1 MVAPELF
8 DIRFNAMA
16 CSCNVLL
23 AAPGEA
29 AAAALAQAAIDEV
42 HRIERKYSRYLA
54 DSVVGRI
61 NGAAGGGWVELDAET
76 DALLRYA
83 ASLYELSGGRFDITT
98 GVLRRAWNFS
108 AAAMGV
114 ATPRVPSPEELQP
127 LLALTGWPAV
137 QRDGARLRLP
147 RAGMELDFGGFGKEY
162 AADRAAAVLQAN
174 GLRSGYVNLGG
185 DLRVIGPQPDG
196 SPWQIAIQ
204 DPRDANATMAGI
216 PVAAGGLATSGD
228 YERFFEVDGRRYCH
242 ILDAR
247 SGYPVQYW
255 RSVSVLAPLA
265 AAAGSCATIAMLM
278 GEEALDFLDGS
289 GFAWL
294 AQDGQGRIHSKG
306 MA

>member
-1 MVAPELF
+1 VVARDLF

-23 AAPGEA
+23 AAADESE
-29 AAAALAQAAIDEV
+29 AAALAQAAIDEV

-61 NGAAGGGWVELDAET
+61 NGAAGGDWVALDAET
-76 DALLRYA
+76 DGLLRYA
-83 ASLYELSGGRFDITT
+83 AALYEASGGRFDITT

-108 AAAMGV
+108 AAA
-114 ATPRVPSPEELQP
+114 PRVPTPEELQP
-127 LLALTGWPAV
+127 LLALTGWPSV

-162 AADRAAAVLQAN
+162 AADRAAAALQAQ
-174 GLRSGYVNLGG
+174 GLRCGYVNLGG

-196 SPWQIAIQ
+196 APWDIVIQ
-204 DPRDANATMAGI
+204 DPRNPDATIASI

-228 YERFFEVDGRRYCH
+228 YERFFELDGRRYCH

-247 SGYPVQYW
+247 SGYPVRYW

-278 GEEALDFLDGS
+278 GAEALDFLDGS
-289 GFAWL
+289 GFAYL
-294 AQDGQGRIHSKG
+294 AQDDHGRIHSKG
-306 MA
+306 LDKIL

>member
-1 MVAPELF
+1 MPDLF

-23 AAPGEA
+23 AADNEA
-29 AAAALAQAAIDEV
+29 HAKALAQTAVDEV
-42 HRIERKYSRYLA
+42 RRIERKYSRYLP

-61 NGAAGGGWVELDAET
+61 NRAAGGGWVELDGET
-76 DALLRYA
+76 EGLLKYA
-83 ASLYELSGGRFDITT
+83 GTLYDISGGRFDITT

-108 AAAMGV
+108 GV
-114 ATPRVPSPEELQP
+114 DTAPHVPTPEELHP
-127 LLALTGWPAV
+127 LLALTGWPWV
-137 QRDGARLRLP
+137 QHEPGRLRLP

-162 AADRAAAVLQAN
+162 AADRAAAALQAR
-174 GLRSGYVNLGG
+174 GMRCGYVNLGG
-185 DLRVIGPQPDG
+185 DLRVIGPRPDG
-196 SPWQIAIQ
+196 EPWQIAIQ
-204 DPRDANATMAGI
+204 DPRDAGASIASI

-228 YERFFEVDGRRYCH
+228 YERYFEVAGRRYCH

-278 GEEALDFLDGS
+278 GEEALGFLRGS

-294 AQDGQGRIHSKG
+294 AQDLRGRIHSQG
-306 MA
+306 LHDHC